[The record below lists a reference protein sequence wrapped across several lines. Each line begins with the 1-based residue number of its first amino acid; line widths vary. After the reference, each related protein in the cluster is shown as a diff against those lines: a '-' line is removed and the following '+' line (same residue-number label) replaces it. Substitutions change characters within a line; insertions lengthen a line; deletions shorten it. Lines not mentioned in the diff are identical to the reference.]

1 MARILAGAPER
12 SNGALT
18 IVTVAIEAGVP
29 RNALTLRRSKI
40 GVTWPELG
48 LRGVVILVDHSR
60 DDGSSAYRSQA
71 DHITNRLRLDVRG
84 PLAPGLQAP
93 HQPVEQ
99 RQQHLEMVPASAVT
113 RQRNASSPRET
124 GFPSG
129 TGPALLR
136 LFELYDV
143 KPRQRAAA
151 DLHETSGVM
160 QSAEVDGRE
169 SHRVGKR

>member
-1 MARILAGAPER
+1 MAAGPGRGALAGLKRPSGRPRCCGRGQHPECTTGIDSGELLR
-12 SNGALT
+12 
-18 IVTVAIEAGVP
+18 VAIQQYLRPYRGGVAG
-29 RNALTLRRSKI
+29 
-40 GVTWPELG
+40 
-48 LRGVVILVDHSR
+48 
-60 DDGSSAYRSQA
+60 
-71 DHITNRLRLDVRG
+71 
-84 PLAPGLQAP
+84 
-93 HQPVEQ
+93 
-99 RQQHLEMVPASAVT
+99 
-113 RQRNASSPRET
+113 